1 MRGRANL
8 FIAVALGGASAA
20 PAAPESRNP
29 FHCSI
34 AIEASYELAKAKLG
48 IEDAL
53 TRELHT
59 RFVWQAFAAA
69 AFPKRL
75 DSELE
80 ADGLRQQFGQDSQ
93 SAVALAEACMK
104 RQDAHPK
111 FRAARLE
118 KQVRDGLP
126 KEPVSARASIEG
138 LKALHAP
145 ALPID
150 LRSR

>member
-1 MRGRANL
+1 MLGKATL
-8 FIAVALGGASAA
+8 FIAATVAASATQ
-20 PAAPESRNP
+20 AAPEARNP

-48 IEDAL
+48 AEAAL

-69 AFPKRL
+69 AFPKPF

-80 ADGLRQQFGQDSQ
+80 ADGLRQQFEQDSQ

-150 LRSR
+150 APSR

>member
-1 MRGRANL
+1 MLCRASL
-8 FIAVALGGASAA
+8 IVAAALAGASAA
-20 PAAPESRNP
+20 QAAPEARNP

-48 IEDAL
+48 DEDAL

-69 AFPKRL
+69 AFPKRVG
-75 DSELE
+75 SELE
-80 ADGLRQQFGQDSQ
+80 AGELREQFGTDSQ

-126 KEPVSARASIEG
+126 KEPVSARASIDG
-138 LKALHAP
+138 LKALHASV
-145 ALPID
+145 LPVEIG
-150 LRSR
+150 SR